1 MKAHKNIRLYLE
13 LNIYIWLYVVYIEC
27 AGGVWEGCF
36 NACNPRVEKENAKT
50 GGVSLSALRV
60 QGCMLFDTGEVRN
73 ENSSRF

>member
-50 GGVSLSALRV
+50 GG
-60 QGCMLFDTGEVRN
+60 
-73 ENSSRF
+73 